1 MPDRF
6 EILHK
11 DLAGR
16 IGRLSTM
23 HGVVETPALM
33 PVVNPHLRLIQPGE
47 LQEMGA
53 DMIITNSYIIH
64 QDPTL
69 RIQAIERGLH
79 DLLSFSGPIM
89 TDSGAFQLSVYG
101 DIDVSPLEIL
111 NFQFAIKSD
120 ISVPL
125 DIPTPPDVTR
135 ERAQSELQITE
146 ERLVQAAAL
155 ERSGLLACPIQGSTY
170 SDLRE
175 KAGRFA
181 RDLPFDVYPVGGVV
195 PLMEAY
201 RYRDLVDVV
210 TAAKK
215 GLGSGRPVHLFGA
228 GHPMIFALAAAMGCD
243 LFDSAA
249 YALYARQDRY
259 LTVHGTGKLAEMS
272 YLPCCCP
279 VCQEHTLKELMES
292 PQKTKLLARHNL
304 YVSLQEMRQ
313 VKESIREGSLWDLLE
328 TRCRSHPRML
338 DGLKRLASQGEWLE
352 SLDSAGKSTFFYTS
366 QEAARRPEVM
376 RYARRIDRISLQG
389 NVLITDD
396 PQADTSGFTHV
407 LHFKPPFG
415 PYPVELSETYPF
427 NAEVPEE
434 ADNEAMKQ
442 ALKITEDMIR
452 ANPVAKFR
460 FQLKNKEMEETIK
473 RKQTNASANQGE

>member
-16 IGRLSTM
+16 IGRLSTL
-23 HGVVETPALM
+23 HGTIETPALM
-33 PVVNPHLRLIQPGE
+33 PVVNPHLPLIPPDE
-47 LQEMGA
+47 LEKMGA
-53 DMIITNSYIIH
+53 DMVITNSYIIH
-64 QDPTL
+64 QDPDL

-79 DLLSFSGPIM
+79 DLLGFSGPIM

-120 ISVPL
+120 IAVPL

-135 ERAQSELQITE
+135 ERAESELQITE
-146 ERLVQAAAL
+146 ERLVQAASL

-170 SDLRE
+170 TDLRE
-175 KAGRFA
+175 KAARFA

-210 TAAKK
+210 TSAKK

-249 YALYARQDRY
+249 YALFARQDRY
-259 LTVHGTGKLAEMS
+259 LTVHGTGKLEEMS

-279 VCQEHTLKELMES
+279 VCQEHTLKELMDS
-292 PQKTKLLARHNL
+292 PEKTKLLARHNL
-304 YVSLQEMRQ
+304 YVSLQEMKQ

-338 DGLKRLASQGEWLE
+338 DGLKRLGAQSQWLE
-352 SLDSAGKSTFFYTS
+352 SLDSAGKSTFFYLS
-366 QEAARRPEVM
+366 PESASRPEVM
-376 RYARRIDRISLQG
+376 RCARRIDRISLQG

-396 PQADTSGFTHV
+396 SQADTSGFAHV

-415 PYPVELSETYPF
+415 PYPPELSETYPF
-427 NAEVPEE
+427 NAEVPEK
-434 ADNEAMKQ
+434 ADDAAINQ
-442 ALKITEDMIR
+442 AAINTEFMMR
-452 ANPVAKFR
+452 ANPDAR
-460 FQLKNKEMEETIK
+460 FCIRLKIGDLIK
-473 RKQTNASANQGE
+473 

>member
-23 HGVVETPALM
+23 RGTIETPALM
-33 PVVNPHLRLIQPGE
+33 PVVNPHLPLIPPGE
-47 LQEMGA
+47 LEKMGA

-64 QDPTL
+64 QDPEL
-69 RIQAIERGLH
+69 KKLAIERGLH
-79 DLLSFSGPIM
+79 DLLGFSGPIM

-135 ERAQSELQITE
+135 ERAQSELKITE
-146 ERLVQAAAL
+146 ERLVQASAL
-155 ERSGLLACPIQGSTY
+155 ERSALLACPIQGSTY
-170 SDLRE
+170 PDLRE
-175 KAGRFA
+175 KAARFA

-201 RYRDLVDVV
+201 RYSDLIDVV
-210 TAAKK
+210 TSAKK

-259 LTVHGTGKLAEMS
+259 LTVHGTGKLEEMS

-279 VCQEHTLKELMES
+279 VCQEHTLKELMDS
-292 PQKTKLLARHNL
+292 PEKARLLARHNL
-304 YVSLQEMRQ
+304 YVSLQEMKQ

-338 DGLKRLASQGEWLE
+338 DGLKRLGGQGRWLE
-352 SLDSAGKSTFFYTS
+352 SLDSASKSTFFYTS
-366 QEAARRPEVM
+366 PECASRPEVM
-376 RYARRIDRISLQG
+376 RYARRIDRICLQG

-415 PYPVELSETYPF
+415 PYPRELSETYPF

-434 ADNEAMKQ
+434 ADDAAMKR
-442 ALKITEDMIR
+442 AMKITKDLIR
-452 ANPVAKFR
+452 ANPGAKFC
-460 FQLKNKEMEETIK
+460 FQLKKGDPENDLKDDKPSAIQTI
-473 RKQTNASANQGE
+473 

>member
-16 IGRLSTM
+16 IGRLSTL
-23 HGVVETPALM
+23 HGTIETPALM
-33 PVVNPHLRLIQPGE
+33 PVVNPHLPLIPPGE
-47 LQEMGA
+47 LENMGA

-64 QDPTL
+64 QDADL

-79 DLLSFSGPIM
+79 DLLGFSGPIM

-120 ISVPL
+120 IAVPL

-135 ERAQSELQITE
+135 ERAESELKLTE
-146 ERLVQAAAL
+146 ERLLQAASM
-155 ERSGLLACPIQGSTY
+155 ERSALLACPIQGSTY
-170 SDLRE
+170 PDLRE

-201 RYRDLVDVV
+201 RYSDLVDVV

-215 GLGSGRPVHLFGA
+215 GLGSGRTVHLFGA

-259 LTVHGTGKLAEMS
+259 LTVHGTGKLEEMS

-279 VCQEHTLKELMES
+279 ICQEHTLKELRES

-338 DGLKRLASQGEWLE
+338 DGLKRLGAQHQWLE
-352 SLDSAGKSTFFYTS
+352 SLDTASKSTFFYLS
-366 QEAARRPEVM
+366 AECASRPEVM
-376 RYARRIDRISLQG
+376 RYARRIDRIVLQG

-396 PQADTSGFTHV
+396 PQADTSGFSHV

-415 PYPVELSETYPF
+415 PYPRELSETYPF

-434 ADNEAMKQ
+434 ADAAALNKAAMNTKC
-442 ALKITEDMIR
+442 LMR
-452 ANPVAKFR
+452 ANPDAKFCIR
-460 FQLKNKEMEETIK
+460 LKIGDLMQFKTFKTI
-473 RKQTNASANQGE
+473 

>member
-16 IGRLSTM
+16 IGRLSTP
-23 HGVVETPALM
+23 HGIIETPALM
-33 PVVNPHLRLIQPGE
+33 PVVNPHLPLIPPNE
-47 LQEMGA
+47 LEKMGA

-64 QDPTL
+64 QDPEL
-69 RIQAIERGLH
+69 NEQALERGLH
-79 DLLSFSGPIM
+79 DLLGFSRPIM

-101 DIDVSPLEIL
+101 DIDVSPLQIL

-135 ERAQSELQITE
+135 ERAESELQITE
-146 ERLVQAAAL
+146 ERLVQAAAQ
-155 ERSGLLACPIQGSTY
+155 ERSALLACPIQGSTY
-170 SDLRE
+170 PDLRE

-201 RYRDLVDVV
+201 RYSDLVDVV

-279 VCQEHTLKELMES
+279 VCQEHTLKELIDS

-304 YVSLQEMRQ
+304 YVSLQEIKQ

-338 DGLKRLASQGEWLE
+338 DGLKRLGAKQQWLE
-352 SLDSAGKSTFFYTS
+352 SLDSASKSTFFYLS
-366 QEAARRPEVM
+366 PECAGRPEVV
-376 RYARRIDRISLQG
+376 RYARRIDRICLQG

-396 PQADTSGFTHV
+396 PQADTSGYDHV

-415 PYPVELSETYPF
+415 PYPRELSETYPF
-427 NAEVPEE
+427 NAEVPED
-434 ADNEAMKQ
+434 ADDAAQKQ
-442 ALKITEDMIR
+442 AEKNTRELIK
-452 ANPVAKFR
+452 ANPGAKFCIR
-460 FQLKNKEMEETIK
+460 LKGSDLGE
-473 RKQTNASANQGE
+473 RLKQS